1 MIFEKYD
8 IIVVGAGHAGCEAA
22 AAAANLGNKVMLV
35 TMDLRLFASMSCNPA
50 MGGIAKGQI
59 VREIDAMGGY
69 SGIVSDKTMIQFRML
84 NKSKGPAMWSP
95 RCQSDKMLFSAEW
108 RHQLERV
115 SNLDFWQDS
124 VDRLLFDGDRVCG
137 VHTVMG
143 GDVRSKAVV
152 LTNGTFLNG
161 LIHIGEMH
169 FPGGRMGEPASYG
182 ISDQLRDHG
191 FEVKRLKT
199 GTPMRIDGRTIDFS
213 KLTEQKGDDEVIGFS
228 YLKHQPISNQRSCY
242 IARTSVKVHDILRKG
257 FKYSPLFAGR
267 IQGVGPRYCPSI
279 EDKIERFSDKD
290 SHQLFVEPEGWDTQ
304 EYYLNG
310 FSSSLPD
317 SIQYEALQAIEGFE
331 HAKIYR
337 PGYAI
342 EYDYFPPEQLHHS
355 LETRCVHGLFFAGQI
370 NGTTGYEEAACQGLM
385 AGINAHLLIHD
396 QDPLVLSRSEA
407 YIGVLID
414 DLITKGI
421 DEPYRMFT
429 SRAEYRILLR
439 QDNADS
445 RLSGLSYRLGLATES
460 RHQLLLEKQQ
470 LVQEIIDLLNTTSV
484 GPDTINGLLEC
495 YNTSPVSQRTKL
507 SYILLRPQLRLLD
520 LFHGLPE
527 IFNAYDLSDR
537 FVRECVQE
545 AEILIKYD
553 GYITKEYDLAE
564 KLNRLDYVRLPIDFD
579 YHELKSLS
587 FEAREKLNKYRPE
600 TLGQAS
606 RISGI
611 SPADIS
617 VLAIFLG
624 R

>member
-1 MIFEKYD
+1 MLFKEYD

-22 AAAANLGNKVMLV
+22 AAAAHLGNRVLLI

-59 VREIDAMGGY
+59 VREIDALGGLA
-69 SGIVSDKTMIQFRML
+69 GVVSDKTMIQFRML
-84 NKSKGPAMWSP
+84 NRSKGPAMWSP
-95 RCQSDKMLFSAEW
+95 RCQSDKMMFSAEW
-108 RHQLERV
+108 RSQLEKV
-115 SNLDFWQDS
+115 EGLDFWQDH
-124 VDRLLFDGDRVCG
+124 VDGLLFEGDRICG
-137 VHTVMG
+137 VHAFMG
-143 GDVRSKAVV
+143 GDIHSKAVI

-169 FPGGRMGEPASYG
+169 FPGGRIGESSSRG
-182 ISDQLRDHG
+182 ISEQLKERG

-213 KLTEQKGDDEVIGFS
+213 KLVEQPGDDDVTGFS
-228 YLKHQPISNQRSCY
+228 YLDIPKISHQRSCY
-242 IARTSVKVHDILRKG
+242 IARTSTKVHDILRKG
-257 FKYSPLFAGR
+257 FQYSPMFTGR
-267 IQGVGPRYCPSI
+267 IKGVGPRYCPSI
-279 EDKIERFSDKD
+279 EDKIERFADKD
-290 SHQLFVEPEGWDTQ
+290 SHQLFVEPEGWTTQ

-310 FSSSLPD
+310 FSSSLPQE
-317 SIQYEALQAIEGFE
+317 IQYEALQAIEGFE
-331 HAKIYR
+331 NAKIFR

-355 LETRCVHGLFFAGQI
+355 LETRSVHGLFFAGQI
-370 NGTTGYEEAACQGLM
+370 NGTTGYEEAGCQGLM
-385 AGINAHLLIHD
+385 AGINAHLLLHEEA
-396 QDPLVLSRSEA
+396 PLVLSRSEA

-414 DLITKGI
+414 DLITKGV

-439 QDNADS
+439 QDNADT
-445 RLSGLSYRLGLATES
+445 RLTERSYRLGLATEERYQRCLS
-460 RHQLLLEKQQ
+460 KKAK
-470 LVQEIIDLLNTTSV
+470 VAEIVEYLNNTSV
-484 GPDTINGLLEC
+484 TPDAVNGFLTAHE
-495 YNTSPVSQRTKL
+495 TSPIAQKAKL
-507 SYILLRPQLRLLD
+507 GYILLRPQLGLFDMIQSLPLLS
-520 LFHGLPE
+520 E
-527 IFNAYDLSDR
+527 RYDLSQP
-537 FVRECVQE
+537 FMRECVQE

-564 KLNRLDYVRLPIDFD
+564 KLNRLDYVKLPADFD
-579 YHELKSLS
+579 FHSLTSLS
-587 FEAREKLNKYRPE
+587 YEAREKLNRYRPT